1 MHESEHSRRAQ
12 QIRWAASALAFIIG
26 SVAVTLLMLPNL
38 WGMLAGLL
46 VGGAAGAGAYGALYG
61 RDMKAQEEASRL
73 STEQEAL
80 REQLKQ
86 TETTIRTRQGEL
98 PPATHGQ
105 LRMMVVG
112 LDEIIQ
118 RWEALRRAPE
128 QQDAVAMTIRRHLP
142 RTLDLFL
149 ELPDTAKPQHAE
161 EFKGQISLLAE
172 AVAKTRDD
180 AVGKDLQTLRRNR
193 LLLEEALTDPDER
206 LFRDNNL

>member
-1 MHESEHSRRAQ
+1 MNESEPSRRAQ
-12 QIRWAASALAFIIG
+12 QIRWAASVLAFLIG
-26 SVAVTLLMLPNL
+26 SAAVILLMLPSA
-38 WGMLAGLL
+38 WGIAAGLL
-46 VGGAAGAGAYGALYG
+46 VGGAAGAGTYGTLYG
-61 RDMKAQEEASRL
+61 REIKAQEQATL
-73 STEQEAL
+73 LTTEQEAL

-86 TETTIRTRQGEL
+86 TETTVRTRQGEL
-98 PPATHGQ
+98 PPSTHGQ

-128 QQDAVAMTIRRHLP
+128 QQDAVAMTVRRHLP

-149 ELPDTAKPQHAE
+149 ELPDTAKPEHAE
-161 EFKGQISLLAE
+161 EFKAQVSLMAE

-180 AVGKDLQTLRRNR
+180 AVGKDLQALRRNR

-206 LFRDNNL
+206 LFRDL